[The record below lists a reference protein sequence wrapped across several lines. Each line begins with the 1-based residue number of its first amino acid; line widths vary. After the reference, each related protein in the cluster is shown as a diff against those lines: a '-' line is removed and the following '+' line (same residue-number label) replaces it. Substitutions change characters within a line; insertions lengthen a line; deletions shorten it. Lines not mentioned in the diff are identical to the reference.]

1 MIITKRS
8 LFSWILH
15 GHWPLQLLL
24 LSVIA
29 ASIFFRVIPLEL
41 QKRII
46 NTAIALQDVERLLL
60 YCGLY
65 IGAVI
70 LFSSLKYAINMLQ
83 GYIGQKILVGMRDE
97 LYQHILRLPLQFF
110 RETQPGTVM
119 TSLMGELGA
128 VGAFLGNALAIP
140 ITSALT
146 LLTFAGYMFFLDPEL
161 ALISIAVYPIE
172 IILIPLLAK
181 AFQPFECH
189 SRR

>member
-15 GHWPLQLLL
+15 RYWPLQLLL
-24 LSVIA
+24 LLVIA
-29 ASIFFRVIPLEL
+29 VSIFFRVVPLEL

-46 NTAIALQDVERLLL
+46 NTAIALKKADRLLL

-140 ITSALT
+140 ITSVLT

-161 ALISIAVYPIE
+161 ALISSPSI
-172 IILIPLLAK
+172 
-181 AFQPFECH
+181 
-189 SRR
+189 R